1 MSSQALSKRAGLI
14 VIGDEILKGQIKD
27 TNSQYLTQHLHQK
40 GIRVARIS
48 VLPDDIDVIA
58 AEVKTFTKTFDYV
71 LTSGGIGPT
80 HDDVTFEAVAQAF
93 DCKCEHHPQLVK
105 MCEAWFKKVD
115 RSDPC
120 FKLAFIPSKSE
131 LNFGLDRKSG
141 KMMMYPIVSVSNVF
155 IFPGVPEL
163 LRRAFEN
170 LQETLFPSQAG
181 FHNREYYFESDEI
194 SLTTKL
200 NQLVES
206 HQRVTFGSYPA
217 WSNQYYRTKITLE
230 SSGPEFLDDAVR
242 NMKELLSP
250 VSFDPNT
257 TENTYQKIQNLLTD
271 CDDEKFC
278 EVVRTALETM
288 EECYRKFPPGS
299 VSVCFNGGKDCV
311 VMLHIAHAVHQNL
324 FQQKKMK
331 SFYVKEEETFAEVEN
346 FMSDTIERYSLDNK
360 VYQQP
365 IKAAL
370 SQMLAADPEVKAT
383 VLGVR
388 KGDPGADRMNYF
400 SPTDGDWPAVM
411 RVNPVLNWDYRHVW
425 RFIRSLSLPYPSLYD
440 QGYTSLGRP
449 DNTQPNPALAYTNS
463 AGETLYRPA
472 YSLQDP
478 SLEREG
484 RR

>member
-1 MSSQALSKRAGLI
+1 
-14 VIGDEILKGQIKD
+14 
-27 TNSQYLTQHLHQK
+27 
-40 GIRVARIS
+40 
-48 VLPDDIDVIA
+48 
-58 AEVKTFTKTFDYV
+58 
-71 LTSGGIGPT
+71 
-80 HDDVTFEAVAQAF
+80 
-93 DCKCEHHPQLVK
+93 
-105 MCEAWFKKVD
+105 
-115 RSDPC
+115 
-120 FKLAFIPSKSE
+120 
-131 LNFGLDRKSG
+131 
-141 KMMMYPIVSVSNVF
+141 
-155 IFPGVPEL
+155 
-163 LRRAFEN
+163 
-170 LQETLFPSQAG
+170 
-181 FHNREYYFESDEI
+181 
-194 SLTTKL
+194 
-200 NQLVES
+200 
-206 HQRVTFGSYPA
+206 
-217 WSNQYYRTKITLE
+217 
-230 SSGPEFLDDAVR
+230 
-242 NMKELLSP
+242 MKELLSP

-288 EECYRKFPPGS
+288 EECYRKFSPGS

-331 SFYVKEEETFAEVEN
+331 SFYVKEEETFAEVES

-388 KGDPGADRMNYF
+388 KGDPGADRMNSF

-463 AGETLYRPA
+463 AGETMYRPA